1 MNKKAFIIIGIQGGD
16 EGKGGVVHKFA
27 TVGTRAHTII
37 KVGGAQGSHGVKTSN
52 GESFAFSQFGCGTFE
67 NVETFISSEFI
78 MDPNAL
84 LNEGNT
90 LIFENGVHNAFDLI
104 TVDEKSLCSTPIH
117 RISSRL
123 HELALRDK
131 RRGTVG
137 TGVGRACLDQQLY
150 PTLAIY
156 AEDLLKS
163 NVELHQKIE
172 AVRMQKLEEL
182 RDIIESVDTLL
193 SADKAEANEMITQ
206 LKDPAF
212 STWITN
218 RFLEMSRK
226 VRIVPSSHLGE
237 YILAK
242 DGRIIIESSHGVL
255 NDKYYGFHPHTTK
268 LRVLPSCSVQLL
280 RDAGYDGEINVI
292 GVTRAYAIR
301 HGAGPLVTHDPS
313 MVETLLPGSN
323 KDTNR
328 FQGEV
333 RVGALDFV
341 ALRYTIEASGGPG
354 TFFGLAVTWFD
365 QVKKNGTWLTCNRYH
380 HPEKSWEFNAD
391 GNINARHMTDS
402 DQLVRQESLGKTL
415 GICRPLIDTLD
426 IARLSNEELTETCCS
441 VLEEKLNVPV
451 RMISFG
457 PTEMDKVLI

>member
-1 MNKKAFIIIGIQGGD
+1 MTKKAFVIIGIQGGD

-67 NVETFISSEFI
+67 NVETFISSDFI

-84 LNEGNT
+84 LNEGNA

-104 TVDEKSLCSTPIH
+104 TIDEKALCSTPLH

-137 TGVGRACLDQQLY
+137 TGVGRACLDQERY
-150 PTLAIY
+150 PRLAIY
-156 AEDLLKS
+156 AEDLLKPS
-163 NVELHQKIE
+163 EELHRKIE
-172 AVRMQKLEEL
+172 AVRIQKLEEL
-182 RDIIESVDTLL
+182 WDIIESVDTLL
-193 SADKAEANEMITQ
+193 DADKAEANEMIIQ
-206 LKDPAF
+206 LKDPNF
-212 STWITN
+212 SNWITN
-218 RFLEMSRK
+218 RFIDMTKK
-226 VRIVPSSHLGE
+226 VRIVPSSYLGKN
-237 YILAK
+237 ILAK
-242 DGRIIIESSHGVL
+242 GGRIVIESSHGVL

-268 LRVLPSCSVQLL
+268 LRVLPNRSVQLL

-313 MVETLLPGSN
+313 MIKTLLPGSS
-323 KDTNR
+323 KDNNR

-341 ALRYTIEASGGPG
+341 ALRYAIEASGGPG

-365 QVKKNGTWLTCNRYH
+365 QVKKNGKWSTCNGYNY
-380 HPEKSWEFNAD
+380 PEKSWGFMED
-391 GNINARHMTDS
+391 GNINIRHETDS
-402 DQLVRQESLGKTL
+402 DQLVRQASLGKTL
-415 GICRPLIDTLD
+415 EICRPKIDTLD
-426 IARLSNEELTETCCS
+426 ITGLSNEELTETCLR

-457 PTEMDKVLI
+457 PTEVDKVLI